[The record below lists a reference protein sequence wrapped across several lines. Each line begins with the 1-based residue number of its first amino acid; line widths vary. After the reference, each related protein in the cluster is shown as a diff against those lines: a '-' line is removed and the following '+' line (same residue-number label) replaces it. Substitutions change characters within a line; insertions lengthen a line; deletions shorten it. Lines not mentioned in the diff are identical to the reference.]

1 MTEETPQTTPQT
13 EPETKPKK
21 KQHKKRVRGICPPQ
35 LIAHQFTSDQDRE
48 KASINGRKGAYARA
62 RQVQERKTMAETLAY
77 LLSLPVEPGASSS
90 VEMATNLKEA
100 KAMNP
105 PAGEMIALSQIARA
119 LKGDT
124 KAAEYI
130 SEVLGEMAA
139 KKVTVSPLEGLAAQ
153 LQHYEDGKIQDK
165 EDTENEEEEE

>member
-1 MTEETPQTTPQT
+1 MTEEPSQTQ
-13 EPETKPKK
+13 EQTKPEKLKK
-21 KQHKKRVRGICPPQ
+21 HNKKVKGVIPPH
-35 LIAHQFTSDQDRE
+35 LVGYQFTSDQDKE
-48 KASINGRKGAYARA
+48 KASINGRKGALARA
-62 RQVQERKTMAETLAY
+62 KKVQERKTMAETLAF
-77 LLSLPVEPGASSS
+77 LLTLPVAPGDSQS
-90 VEMATNLKEA
+90 VESATNLKEA

-153 LQHYEDGKIQDK
+153 LKHYEDGKIQDT
-165 EDTENEEEEE
+165 EDTEDED

>member
-1 MTEETPQTTPQT
+1 MTEEPSQTQEQT
-13 EPETKPKK
+13 KQEKKPKK
-21 KQHKKRVRGICPPQ
+21 HNKKVKGVIPPH
-35 LIAHQFTSDQDRE
+35 LIGYQFTSDQDKE
-48 KASINGRKGAYARA
+48 KASINGRKGALARA
-62 RQVQERKTMAETLAY
+62 KKVQERKTMAETLAF
-77 LLSLPVEPGASSS
+77 LLTLPVAPGDSQS
-90 VEMATNLKEA
+90 VESATNLKEA

-153 LQHYEDGKIQDK
+153 LKHYEDGKIPDK
-165 EDTENEEEEE
+165 EDTEDED

>member
-1 MTEETPQTTPQT
+1 MTEETPQTKPK
-13 EPETKPKK
+13 TKPKK
-21 KQHKKRVRGICPPQ
+21 KQHEKRDKGICPPH
-35 LIAHQFTSDQDRE
+35 LVGYQFTSDQDKER
-48 KASINGRKGAYARA
+48 ASINGREGAYARA
-62 RQVQERKTMAETLAY
+62 KKVQERKTMAETLAY
-77 LLSLPVEPGASSS
+77 LLSLPVEPGATQS

-165 EDTENEEEEE
+165 EDTEKEEEEE

>member
-1 MTEETPQTTPQT
+1 MTEEPSQEQTK
-13 EPETKPKK
+13 PEKPKK
-21 KQHKKRVRGICPPQ
+21 HNKKVKGVIPPH
-35 LIAHQFTSDQDRE
+35 LVGYQFTSDQDKE
-48 KASINGRKGAYARA
+48 KASINGRKGALARA
-62 RQVQERKTMAETLAY
+62 QKVQERKTMAETLAF
-77 LLSLPVEPGASSS
+77 LLTLPVAPGDSQS
-90 VEMATNLKEA
+90 VEQATNLKEA

-153 LQHYEDGKIQDK
+153 LKHYEDGKIQDK
-165 EDTENEEEEE
+165 EDAEDED

>member
-1 MTEETPQTTPQT
+1 MTESKTTQTEEATQTTQT
-13 EPETKPKK
+13 ETKPKTKPKK
-21 KQHKKRVRGICPPQ
+21 KEHEKRVRGVCPPH

-48 KASINGRKGAYARA
+48 KARINGRKGALARA
-62 RQVQERKTMAETLAY
+62 KQVRERKTMAETLEY
-77 LLSLPVEPGASSS
+77 LLSIPVEPGATDS
-90 VEMATNLKEA
+90 VERATNLKDA
-100 KAMNP
+100 KALNP

-139 KKVTVSPLEGLAAQ
+139 KRVTVSPLEGLAIQ
-153 LQHYEDGKIQDK
+153 LQYYAEGRIKDED
-165 EDTENEEEEE
+165 E

>member
-1 MTEETPQTTPQT
+1 MTEETPQAK
-13 EPETKPKK
+13 PETKPKK
-21 KQHKKRVRGICPPQ
+21 KQHKKRVKGICPPQ

-62 RQVQERKTMAETLAY
+62 KKVQERKTMAETLAY
-77 LLSLPVEPGASSS
+77 LLSLPVEPGATQS

-153 LQHYEDGKIQDK
+153 LQHYEDGKIKDT
-165 EDTENEEEEE
+165 EDTEDEEEEG

>member
-1 MTEETPQTTPQT
+1 MTEEPSQEQTK
-13 EPETKPKK
+13 PEKPKK
-21 KQHKKRVRGICPPQ
+21 HNKKVKGVIPPH
-35 LIAHQFTSDQDRE
+35 LVGYQFTSDQDKE
-48 KASINGRKGAYARA
+48 KASINGRKGALARA
-62 RQVQERKTMAETLAY
+62 QKVQERKTMAETLEF
-77 LLSLPVEPGASSS
+77 LLTLPVAPGDSQS
-90 VEMATNLKEA
+90 VESATNLKEA

-153 LQHYEDGKIQDK
+153 LKHYEDGKIQDK
-165 EDTENEEEEE
+165 EDTEDED

>member
-1 MTEETPQTTPQT
+1 MTEEPSQEQ
-13 EPETKPKK
+13 TKPEKSKK
-21 KQHKKRVRGICPPQ
+21 HNKKVKGVIPPH
-35 LIAHQFTSDQDRE
+35 LVGYQFTSDQDKE
-48 KASINGRKGAYARA
+48 KASINGRKGALARA
-62 RQVQERKTMAETLAY
+62 QKVQERKTMAETLAF
-77 LLSLPVEPGASSS
+77 LLTLPVAPGDSQS
-90 VEMATNLKEA
+90 VESATNLKEA

-153 LQHYEDGKIQDK
+153 LKHYEEGKIQDA
-165 EDTENEEEEE
+165 EDTEDED

>member
-1 MTEETPQTTPQT
+1 MTEEPSQEQTK
-13 EPETKPKK
+13 PEKPKK
-21 KQHKKRVRGICPPQ
+21 HNKKVKGVIPPH
-35 LIAHQFTSDQDRE
+35 LVGYQFTSDQDKE
-48 KASINGRKGAYARA
+48 KASINGRKGALARA
-62 RQVQERKTMAETLAY
+62 QKVQERKTMAETLAF
-77 LLSLPVEPGASSS
+77 LLTLPVAPGDSQS
-90 VEMATNLKEA
+90 VESATNLKEA

-153 LQHYEDGKIQDK
+153 LKHYEDGKIQDK
-165 EDTENEEEEE
+165 EDTEDED

>member
-1 MTEETPQTTPQT
+1 MTEEPSQEQTK
-13 EPETKPKK
+13 PEKPKK
-21 KQHKKRVRGICPPQ
+21 HNKKVKGVIPPH
-35 LIAHQFTSDQDRE
+35 LVGYQFTSDQDKE
-48 KASINGRKGAYARA
+48 KASINGRKGALARA
-62 RQVQERKTMAETLAY
+62 KKVQERKTMAETLAF
-77 LLSLPVEPGASSS
+77 LLTLPVAPGDSQS
-90 VEMATNLKEA
+90 VESATNLKEA

-153 LQHYEDGKIQDK
+153 LKHYEDGKIQDK
-165 EDTENEEEEE
+165 EDTEDED

>member
-1 MTEETPQTTPQT
+1 
-13 EPETKPKK
+13 
-21 KQHKKRVRGICPPQ
+21 
-35 LIAHQFTSDQDRE
+35 
-48 KASINGRKGAYARA
+48 
-62 RQVQERKTMAETLAY
+62 
-77 LLSLPVEPGASSS
+77 
-90 VEMATNLKEA
+90 
-100 KAMNP
+100 MNP

-153 LQHYEDGKIQDK
+153 LKHYEDGKIQDK
-165 EDTENEEEEE
+165 EDTEDED